1 MGFLKIALLFSVY
14 VSISTSFSLESGL
27 FSGGVGGLGGLGYH
41 SSQPHS
47 PCTTEY
53 DEVWEEKCETLYED
67 KCTVDYRFNLWLI
80 VYVAS
85 LLYEIKLLTHFIF
98 FLGKSAGQP
107 VNVSVP

>member
-14 VSISTSFSLESGL
+14 VSISTSLSLEAGL
-27 FSGGVGGLGGLGYH
+27 FSGVVGGLGGYGYS
-41 SSQPHS
+41 SSQPHT

-67 KCTVDYRFNLWLI
+67 KCTVDYRFNLLLI

-85 LLYEIKLLTHFIF
+85 LLYEI
-98 FLGKSAGQP
+98 
-107 VNVSVP
+107 